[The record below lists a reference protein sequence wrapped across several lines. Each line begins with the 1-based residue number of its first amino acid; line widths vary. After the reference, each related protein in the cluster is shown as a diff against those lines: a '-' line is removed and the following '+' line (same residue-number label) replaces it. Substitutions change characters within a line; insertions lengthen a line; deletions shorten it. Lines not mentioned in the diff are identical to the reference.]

1 MTGVGIGVVIPSE
14 VEGPD
19 FQFVTTAM
27 IDLPNHRLFNHVTF
41 QRAIAEFNHAGFFEA
56 HELFEDLWRS
66 APGEQKLFFQGL
78 VQMSVAF
85 HHHSQGNLMG
95 AESVLKR
102 ALRNLSG
109 YPEHFGGIELTRLRQ
124 SLQEC
129 VQAFTE
135 NTPPP
140 SLPQL
145 KVTKTSK
152 NV

>member
-1 MTGVGIGVVIPSE
+1 MISSSSE
-14 VEGPD
+14 PLSD
-19 FQFVTTAM
+19 NAAFRQA
-27 IDLPNHRLFNHVTF
+27 ISSFN
-41 QRAIAEFNHAGFFEA
+41 RAHFFEA